1 MKKTLLLFLLPFVLT
16 ACSSMSPEECRSANW
31 QQIGYLEGQNGVN
44 PTVIS
49 DYVKDCRDAGVYP
62 DQEMWQ
68 RGFEQGTVLYCS
80 ADNGYRVGKQGREY
94 YGVCNNER
102 FLENYQKGYQDYLVQ
117 KRLNEINKEISD
129 IDTQLRMLKND
140 NENKQQRKT
149 LESRRKEL
157 IRERTSLIVPTRS
170 YNLKFSF

>member
-1 MKKTLLLFLLPFVLT
+1 MKKTLLLLLIPMILS

-31 QQIGYLEGQNGVN
+31 QQIGYLDGQNGVN

-68 RGFEQGTVLYCS
+68 RGFE
-80 ADNGYRVGKQGREY
+80 QGREY

-129 IDTQLRMLKND
+129 IDTQLRILKND

>member
-1 MKKTLLLFLLPFVLT
+1 
-16 ACSSMSPEECRSANW
+16 
-31 QQIGYLEGQNGVN
+31 
-44 PTVIS
+44 
-49 DYVKDCRDAGVYP
+49 
-62 DQEMWQ
+62 
-68 RGFEQGTVLYCS
+68 
-80 ADNGYRVGKQGREY
+80 
-94 YGVCNNER
+94 
-102 FLENYQKGYQDYLVQ
+102 

-129 IDTQLRMLKND
+129 IDTQLRILKNG

>member
-1 MKKTLLLFLLPFVLT
+1 
-16 ACSSMSPEECRSANW
+16 
-31 QQIGYLEGQNGVN
+31 
-44 PTVIS
+44 
-49 DYVKDCRDAGVYP
+49 
-62 DQEMWQ
+62 
-68 RGFEQGTVLYCS
+68 VLYCS

-129 IDTQLRMLKND
+129 IDTQLRILKND